1 MLPLCLPKPSQTF
14 CRSVSLLTENKKN
27 TTKIKNNRKKRQRQ
41 LARVFKLARRMRV
54 LAQPSLCLCL
64 CVSLARSQTVRC
76 RAKSA
81 TDRSSATSEIRSCR
95 ALTAEAE
102 VGADDAAEAV
112 DENVSK
118 AKAALQR
125 RRRAITTTACF
136 DMRVRISLTLC
147 TCVYVCVCE
156 SMPVRAS
163 ASGRAANAI
172 EEAFD
177 RLRLRQHNQ
186 R

>member
-1 MLPLCLPKPSQTF
+1 
-14 CRSVSLLTENKKN
+14 
-27 TTKIKNNRKKRQRQ
+27 
-41 LARVFKLARRMRV
+41 MRV
-54 LAQPSLCLCL
+54 LAQPSLSV
-64 CVSLARSQTVRC
+64 CVSHSLVRKPFAAAQSQQLI
-76 RAKSA
+76 
-81 TDRSSATSEIRSCR
+81 DRRQTSEIRSCR

-102 VGADDAAEAV
+102 VGAEVGAEAV

-136 DMRVRISLTLC
+136 DRRVRISLTLC
-147 TCVYVCVCE
+147 ACLCVCE
-156 SMPVRAS
+156 SVPVRAS

-177 RLRLRQHNQ
+177 RLRLRQRHSQSQ